1 VKYGNELKVGIA
13 VIVAIIIFIVGIR
26 YFQDLPI
33 FSGTLGL
40 YTTFENA
47 DGLVVGNP
55 VRVNGVGVGRVNDVR
70 LRPETRNVVVHF
82 QVDRDLR
89 IPEGS
94 TTRVSGLNALSNV
107 YIELDLAPPSN
118 PPVAA
123 GDTLRSRQEDFLG
136 NVINRAPRFINRA
149 DSLLGSATSTLNT
162 AEQLLAR
169 PESDLR
175 QTLVAI
181 GSTAQTVDQLLRA
194 EQQRLA
200 STLESVDTLATAL
213 SDLTTGNEDSLSM
226 AVQRLN
232 TSLTQ
237 LDRNLAALEQT
248 TATLDAILAKI
259 DQGEGTLGLLVND
272 PGLYH
277 RLDSTTT
284 NLNRLLVDFQQNPKR
299 YLKDLK
305 LVEVF

>member
-13 VIVAIIIFIVGIR
+13 VILSIIIFIVGVR

-33 FSGTLGL
+33 FSGTLEL

-47 DGLVVGNP
+47 DGLISGNP
-55 VRVNGVGVGRVNDVR
+55 VRVNGVTVGRVNEVR
-70 LRPETRNVVVHF
+70 LQPETRDVLVRF
-82 QVDRDLR
+82 QVDQDLR

-94 TTRVSGLNALSNV
+94 TTRVSGLSALSSVSVVIN
-107 YIELDLAPPSN
+107 LADASRPV
-118 PPVAA
+118 VAA
-123 GDTLRSRQEDFLG
+123 GDTLASNQSDVLG
-136 NVINRAPRFINRA
+136 NIVDRAPTLVNRA
-149 DSLLGSATSTLNT
+149 DSLLGTATTTLNT

-169 PESDLR
+169 PQSDLR

-181 GSTAQTVDQLLRA
+181 GTTARTVDQLLRA

-200 STLESVDTLATAL
+200 STLESIDTLATSL
-213 SDLTTGNEDSLSM
+213 DDFTTSNQDSLSL

-232 TSLTQ
+232 RSLTQ
-237 LDRNLAALEQT
+237 LERNLASLEQT
-248 TATLDAILAKI
+248 TTTLDAILQKVN
-259 DQGEGTLGLLVND
+259 QGEGTLGLLVND

-284 NLNRLLVDFQQNPKR
+284 TLNQLLLDFQQNPKR

>member
-1 VKYGNELKVGIA
+1 MKYGNELKVGIA
-13 VIVAIIIFIVGIR
+13 VVAAIIIFIVGVR

-55 VRVNGVGVGRVNDVR
+55 VRVNGVNVGRVNEVR
-70 LRPETRNVVVHF
+70 LRPETRNVLVRF
-82 QVDRDLR
+82 QVDRELQ

-107 YIELDLAPPSN
+107 YVEIDLAPPGN
-118 PPVAA
+118 PSVTE
-123 GDTLRSRQEDFLG
+123 GDTLSSQQEDFLG
-136 NVINRAPRFINRA
+136 DVVSQAPRFINRA
-149 DSLLGSATSTLNT
+149 DSLLGSATTTLNT

-181 GSTAQTVDQLLRA
+181 GSTAQTIDQLLRA

-200 STLESVDTLATAL
+200 STLESVDTLATSL
-213 SDLTTGNEDSLSM
+213 SDLTTGNKDSLSL

-232 TSLTQ
+232 ASLNQ
-237 LDRNLAALEQT
+237 LESNLAALEQT
-248 TATLDAILAKI
+248 TATLDAILQKVN
-259 DQGEGTLGLLVND
+259 QGQGTLGLLVND

>member
-1 VKYGNELKVGIA
+1 MKYGNELKVGIA
-13 VIVAIIIFIVGIR
+13 VVLSIIVFIVGVR

-33 FSGTLGL
+33 FSGTLEL

-47 DGLVVGNP
+47 DGLIVGNP
-55 VRVNGVGVGRVNDVR
+55 VQINGVRVGRVNEVR
-70 LRPETRNVVVHF
+70 LRPETRNVLVRF
-82 QVDRDLR
+82 QVDRDLQ

-94 TTRVSGLNALSNV
+94 TTRVSGLSALSSVSVVIN
-107 YIELDLAPPSN
+107 LADARRSA
-118 PPVAA
+118 VSA
-123 GDTLRSRQEDFLG
+123 GDTLTSDQTDVLG
-136 NVINRAPRFINRA
+136 NLVDQAPRLVHRA
-149 DSLLGSATSTLNT
+149 DSLFGSATTTLNT

-181 GSTAQTVDQLLRA
+181 GTTARTVDQLLRT

-200 STLESVDTLATAL
+200 STLESVDTLATSLADF
-213 SDLTTGNEDSLSM
+213 STTNQDSLSL

-232 TSLTQ
+232 RSLTQ
-237 LDRNLAALEQT
+237 LERNLTALEQT
-248 TATLDAILAKI
+248 TTTLDAILQKVN
-259 DQGEGTLGLLVND
+259 QGEGTLGLLVND

-284 NLNRLLVDFQQNPKR
+284 QLNRLLVDFQQNPKR